1 MVHVVHAVHVVHV
14 KFRPD
19 RSVRRSTRR
28 VSQNYEPL
36 EQPSGWYWAE
46 IAPPRNE
53 STDID
58 LSYARFLPRTR
69 FGEPIAGDSCS
80 GQTVGAIG
88 VLISNKRAENSAL
101 EIDSISVGEE
111 SSVGEELE
119 REWLSSQ
126 LCDVRLG

>member
-1 MVHVVHAVHVVHV
+1 MLS
-14 KFRPD
+14 D
-19 RSVRRSTRR
+19 
-28 VSQNYEPL
+28 L
-36 EQPSGWYWAE
+36 
-46 IAPPRNE
+46 NE